1 MLSMTLK
8 GQGLGPLPPLLE
20 QYVELRDAYPDYLL
34 LFQVGDFYETFG
46 EDAERFSRAL
56 NLTLTHKTAKDFVTP
71 MAGVPIRSVD
81 VHLERLLK
89 QGFRV
94 AVADQME
101 LAGESDKL
109 VRREVTQLLTPGTVM
124 RENLLRPEA
133 NYLAALS
140 TGDGYGLALL
150 DISTGEFRGTVLY
163 GKSAL
168 YDELFRFRP
177 AEVLLAPE
185 LYRNAEFLQEF
196 QRRFPVMMSEEGFEG
211 EAGKAALEAQFVPLP
226 ADLEHPA
233 LMRSAGA
240 VLTYALRVQENGLP
254 QVRSF
259 VRHDPSAFM
268 QLSEATLRTL
278 EVYEPSSVG
287 DRSEERTLMGVLGL
301 TRTAPGRRLLRAWL
315 RHPLVEEAPLQAR
328 LDAVEALVRDGVL
341 RTEVRKVLYRMH
353 DLERLA
359 ARLLAGRATARDLSA
374 LQRSL
379 SLLPELAGLL
389 RGFGPLQGL
398 SERLPSL
405 AEVTE
410 GIAAALVQDPPL
422 KITDGG
428 LIREGFDPELDEL
441 RHRAEEGRSWIAQ
454 LEVEE
459 RGKTHI
465 PNLKVGYNAV
475 FGYYLEATRPHYGL
489 IPKDWRAVQT
499 LKDRMRFTTPELKEQ
514 ERKILQAENEA
525 TKREYAVFL
534 QLRENVAQA
543 ADEVRQTA
551 QVLAELDVYAALAE
565 AAVEYGYNRPRFA
578 INVELSIQ
586 AGRHPVVERSNLFI
600 PNDLSMNPSA
610 RLLILTGPNMA
621 GKSTY
626 LRQTALIALLSQI
639 GSFVPAESATLPIFD
654 RIYTRIGASDDIAG
668 GRSTFM
674 VEMDELAVILHN
686 ATAKS
691 LVLLDEIGRGTSTYD
706 GLALAWA
713 ACEHLHDQVR
723 AYTLFATHYFELTT
737 LPLRMAAARNAHVA
751 AKEEAGG
758 LVFYHQVLPGPA
770 SKSYGLE
777 VARLAGLPKEVLLR
791 AKAVMAGLEASQK
804 GLSKEALEELLDL
817 DLSRT
822 SPLDALLFLRK
833 LQQLLKGVSPDAVEA
848 RSA

>member
-1 MLSMTLK
+1 MTLK
-8 GQGLGPLPPLLE
+8 GQGPGPLPPLLE

-56 NLTLTHKTAKDFVTP
+56 NLALTHKTARDFTTP
-71 MAGVPIRSVD
+71 MAGIPVRSVD

-101 LAGESDKL
+101 LAEESDKL

-124 RENLLRPEA
+124 RENLLKPEA

-211 EAGKAALEAQFVPLP
+211 RSGVAALEAQFDPLP
-226 ADLEHPA
+226 AGLDHPA
-233 LMRSAGA
+233 LKRSAGA
-240 VLTYALRVQENGLP
+240 VLAYALRVQENGLP

-259 VRHDPSAFM
+259 VRHDPNAFM
-268 QLSEATLRTL
+268 QISESTLRTL
-278 EVYEPSSVG
+278 EIYEPSSVG

-328 LDAVEALVRDGVL
+328 LDAVDALVRDGVL
-341 RTEVRKVLYRMH
+341 RTEVRKILYRMH

-359 ARLLAGRATARDLSA
+359 ARLLAGRASARDLSA

-389 RGFGPLQGL
+389 HGFGPLQGL
-398 SERLPSL
+398 LERLPGL
-405 AEVTE
+405 MDVTE
-410 GIAAALVQDPPL
+410 QIATALVLDPPF

-441 RHRAEEGRSWIAQ
+441 RHRAEEGRTWIAQ
-454 LEVEE
+454 LETDE
-459 RGKTHI
+459 REKTRI

-475 FGYYLEATRPHYGL
+475 FGYYLEVTRPHYAL
-489 IPKDWRAVQT
+489 VPEDWRALQT
-499 LKDRMRFTTPELKEQ
+499 LKDRMRFSTPELKEQ
-514 ERKILQAENEA
+514 ERKILQAETEA
-525 TKREYAVFL
+525 IKREYAVFL
-534 QLRENVAQA
+534 ELRENVARA

-565 AAVEYGYNRPRFA
+565 AAVEYGYNRPRFSTDG
-578 INVELSIQ
+578 ELSIQ
-586 AGRHPVVERSNLFI
+586 AGRHPVVERSSLFI
-600 PNDLSMNPSA
+600 PNDLSINPSA

-626 LRQTALIALLSQI
+626 LRQTALIALLGQT

-674 VEMDELAVILHN
+674 VEMDELATILQN
-686 ATAKS
+686 ATARS

-713 ACEHLHDQVR
+713 ACEHLHNQVR
-723 AYTLFATHYFELTT
+723 AYTLFATHYFELTA
-737 LPLRMAAARNAHVA
+737 LPERMAAARNAHVA
-751 AKEEAGG
+751 AREEAGG

-791 AKAVMAGLEASQK
+791 ARAVMVGLEASQK
-804 GLSKEALEELLDL
+804 GLSREVLEELLEL

-833 LQQLLKGVSPDAVEA
+833 LQELLKGLSSDVVKAGNA
-848 RSA
+848 

>member
-8 GQGLGPLPPLLE
+8 GQGPGPLPPLLE

-71 MAGVPIRSVD
+71 MAGVPVRSVD

-211 EAGKAALEAQFVPLP
+211 EAGKAALEAQFAPLP

-389 RGFGPLQGL
+389 RGFGPLRGL

-428 LIREGFDPELDEL
+428 LIREGYDPELDEL

-489 IPKDWRAVQT
+489 VPKDWRAVQT

-534 QLRENVAQA
+534 QLRENVAQV

-674 VEMDELAVILHN
+674 VEMDELAAILHN

-777 VARLAGLPKEVLLR
+777 VARMAGLPKEILLR
-791 AKAVMAGLEASQK
+791 ARAVMTGLEASQK

>member
-8 GQGLGPLPPLLE
+8 GQGTGPLPPLLE

-71 MAGVPIRSVD
+71 MAGVPVRSVD

-101 LAGESDKL
+101 LAEESDRL

-185 LYRNAEFLQEF
+185 LYRNVEFLQEF

-328 LDAVEALVRDGVL
+328 LDAVEVLVRDGVL

-389 RGFGPLQGL
+389 RGFGPLRGL

-410 GIAAALVQDPPL
+410 RIAAALVPDPPL
-422 KITDGG
+422 KLTDGG

-454 LEVEE
+454 LEADE
-459 RGKTHI
+459 RAKTRI

-489 IPKDWRAVQT
+489 VPKDWRAVQT

-514 ERKILQAENEA
+514 ERKILQAETEA
-525 TKREYAVFL
+525 IKREYAVFL
-534 QLRENVAQA
+534 QLREKVAQA

-565 AAVEYGYNRPRFA
+565 AAVEYGYNRPRFTTSG
-578 INVELSIQ
+578 ELSIQ
-586 AGRHPVVERSNLFI
+586 AGRHPVVERSSLFI

-626 LRQTALIALLSQI
+626 LRQTALIALLGQI

-791 AKAVMAGLEASQK
+791 ARAVMAGLEASQK
-804 GLSKEALEELLDL
+804 GLSREALEELLDL

-833 LQQLLKGVSPDAVEA
+833 LQELLKGVSPDTVEV

>member
-1 MLSMTLK
+1 MLCMTLK
-8 GQGLGPLPPLLE
+8 GQGPGPLPPLLE

-56 NLTLTHKTAKDFVTP
+56 NLTLTHKTARDFTTP
-71 MAGVPIRSVD
+71 MAGIPVRSVD

-94 AVADQME
+94 AVADQTE
-101 LAGESDKL
+101 LAEEADKL

-124 RENLLRPEA
+124 RENLLKPEA
-133 NYLAALS
+133 NYLAAIS
-140 TGDGYGLALL
+140 TGDGYGLTLL
-150 DISTGEFRGTVLY
+150 DISTGEFRGSVLY
-163 GKSAL
+163 SKSAL

-185 LYRNAEFLQEF
+185 LYHQTEFLQEF
-196 QRRFPVMMSEEGFEG
+196 QQRFPVMLSEAGFEG
-211 EAGKAALEAQFVPLP
+211 EVGRAALQAQFDPLP
-226 ADLEHPA
+226 PGLEHPA
-233 LMRSAGA
+233 LLRSAGA
-240 VLTYALRVQENGLP
+240 VLAYALRVQENGLP

-259 VRHDPSAFM
+259 VRYDPSAFM
-268 QLSEATLRTL
+268 QLSESTLRTL
-278 EVYEPSSVG
+278 EIYEPSFVG
-287 DRSEERTLMGVLGL
+287 DRSEERTLLGVLGL

-341 RTEVRKVLYRMH
+341 RTEVRKILYRMH

-359 ARLLAGRATARDLSA
+359 ARLLAGRASARDLSA

-379 SLLPELAGLL
+379 SLLPELSGLL
-389 RGFGPLQGL
+389 GGLGPLSSL

-405 AEVTE
+405 SHVAEQ
-410 GIAAALVQDPPL
+410 IAASLVEDPPL
-422 KITDGG
+422 KITEGG

-441 RHRAEEGRSWIAQ
+441 RHRAEEGRAWIAR
-454 LEVEE
+454 LETEQRE
-459 RGKTHI
+459 KTRI

-475 FGYYLEATRPHYGL
+475 FGYYLEVTRPHYAL
-489 IPKDWRAVQT
+489 VPEDWRALQT
-499 LKDRMRFTTPELKEQ
+499 LKDRMRFSTPELKEQ
-514 ERKILQAENEA
+514 ERKILQAETEA
-525 TKREYAVFL
+525 IKREYAVFL
-534 QLRENVAQA
+534 ELREQVAQA
-543 ADEVRQTA
+543 SDEVRQTA
-551 QVLAELDVYAALAE
+551 LVLAELDVYAALAE
-565 AAVEYGYNRPRFA
+565 AAVEYGYSRPRFSRDGT
-578 INVELSIQ
+578 LSIR
-586 AGRHPVVERSNLFI
+586 AGRHPVVERSSLFI
-600 PNDLSMNPSA
+600 PNDLSMSPSA

-626 LRQTALIALLSQI
+626 LRQTALIALLAQI
-639 GSFVPAESATLPIFD
+639 GSFVPAESATLPLFD

-674 VEMDELAVILHN
+674 VEMEELATILHN
-686 ATAKS
+686 ATAQS

-713 ACEHLHDQVR
+713 ASEHLHDRVR
-723 AYTLFATHYFELTT
+723 AYTLFATHYFELTA
-737 LPLRMAAARNAHVA
+737 LPERMAAARNAHVA
-751 AKEEAGG
+751 AREEAGG

-777 VARLAGLPKEVLLR
+777 VARLAGLPAEVLLR
-791 AKAVMAGLEASQK
+791 AKTVMSGLEASQK
-804 GLSKEALEELLDL
+804 GLSREVLEELLEL
-817 DLSRT
+817 DLVRT

-833 LQQLLKGVSPDAVEA
+833 LQEMLKGLSPEVLEA
-848 RSA
+848 PGA